1 MIFDFGKDDTL
12 ADWERQIQGS
22 NLGKQSLDLLR
33 HRGRANVLFVD
44 GHVDAIPM
52 TPAGMEAVGVSR
64 GVYE

>member
-44 GHVDAIPM
+44 GHVDSVPL
-52 TPAGMEAVGVSR
+52 TPAGMEGVGVSR
-64 GVYE
+64 GVYP